1 MFSSSTNIF
10 CNSGNFTRLYQKKYQ
25 SPMSPNLKRSD
36 TVYEIL
42 PIAELLDKSL
52 SAGTDFSSPDL
63 RKSDLEGFDIGE
75 FV

>member
-42 PIAELLDKSL
+42 PFYTA
-52 SAGTDFSSPDL
+52 
-63 RKSDLEGFDIGE
+63 
-75 FV
+75 